1 MTIET
6 LYSIIG
12 FLSGGFVFMIIVIVS
27 ILRQMKIKHE
37 LISQKDEIIQEF
49 SKTVVPLL
57 REMLSYQKMEASQR
71 NDRDNQLRGSI
82 ERFGDVVSKLV
93 TVFTTLNYFKD
104 VEKES

>member
-1 MTIET
+1 
-6 LYSIIG
+6 
-12 FLSGGFVFMIIVIVS
+12 MIIVIVS